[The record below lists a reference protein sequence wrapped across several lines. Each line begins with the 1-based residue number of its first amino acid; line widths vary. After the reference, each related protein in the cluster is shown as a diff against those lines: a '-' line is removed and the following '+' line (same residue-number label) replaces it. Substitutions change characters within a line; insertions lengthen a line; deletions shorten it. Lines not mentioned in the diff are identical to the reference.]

1 MGGVPTNVVYEDGTA
16 SFDGNNS
23 RIEYPDPVPAY
34 SPFSIRLKFKTN
46 ALGVIQY
53 LFHSF
58 GATGGIYIQIAAS
71 GFVSIR
77 FHGFCDDSPGVI
89 VANKW
94 YELVISYNGA
104 RYTTYMDAIKK
115 NSRAVVYNPDSS
127 TLFIGARNDN
137 FSELNGY
144 MDIVEIYNEAFTA
157 EEVKNLYNGQRY
169 RDIPPQTS
177 TYKEILNID
186 SRRGAIHDQYGN
198 VITNTDVEVVRNGE
212 IYVEKYDGDTS
223 RLDTGSD
230 LVGVD
235 GVTFLVRI
243 KPFTFGGGNR
253 GRIINNNKFWVENL
267 GSNQNILLT
276 SNGSGNLQS
285 AAGSVILNKWMLV
298 GVTRTSDGIGNMYLD
313 GIISGTPNA
322 NTGTPVA
329 GTTNIFIGA
338 DSIGNNE
345 FDGLMG
351 RKRIIKG
358 ILSPEE
364 ISQIYTNEKQFY
376 PN

>member
-1 MGGVPTNVVYEDGTA
+1 LSEQNTRDIGGVPNDVIYSDGVGSFNGESSYIDFPLNFNGTYSVRIKITTTTFALFQYLLDARKNSSIGFVYIYKTSGA
-16 SFDGNNS
+16 
-23 RIEYPDPVPAY
+23 I
-34 SPFSIRLKFKTN
+34 FKTS
-46 ALGVIQY
+46 GVSYINGEVSSQTT
-53 LFHSF
+53 LNEEQEIVIS
-58 GATGGIYIQIAAS
+58 GIYISSSVLTIFSQYA
-71 GFVSIR
+71 
-77 FHGFCDDSPGVI
+77 HGT
-89 VANKW
+89 A
-94 YELVISYNGA
+94 
-104 RYTTYMDAIKK
+104 
-115 NSRAVVYNPDSS
+115 
-127 TLFIGARNDN
+127 
-137 FSELNGY
+137 LNGTGNLF
-144 MDIVEIYNEAFTA
+144 EIYEGTLTA
-157 EEVKNLYNGQRY
+157 EEVKNLYEGERY
-169 RDIPPQTS
+169 RDISPQTS
-177 TYKEILNID
+177 THKKVLNID
-186 SRRGAIHDQYGN
+186 SRRGAIYDQYGN
-198 VITNTDVEVVRNGE
+198 VITNTDVEVVRDGK
-212 IYVEKYDGDTS
+212 IYVEKYDGGTS

-253 GRIINNNKFWVENL
+253 GRIINNNKFWVETL

-285 AAGSVILNKWMLV
+285 AVGSVILNKWMLV

-313 GIISGTPNA
+313 GIISGTPNT

-376 PN
+376 SN